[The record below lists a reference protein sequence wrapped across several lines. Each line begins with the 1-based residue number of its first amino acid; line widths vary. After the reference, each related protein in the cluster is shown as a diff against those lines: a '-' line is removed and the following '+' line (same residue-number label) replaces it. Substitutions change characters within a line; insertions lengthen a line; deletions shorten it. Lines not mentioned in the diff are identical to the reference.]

1 MQCLRFAQVLM
12 TPPLGFGQEGSM
24 VKKAT
29 KAKTAA
35 KKKAPAKRKVAA
47 KKKK

>member
-1 MQCLRFAQVLM
+1 
-12 TPPLGFGQEGSM
+12 M
-24 VKKAT
+24 VKKATT

-35 KKKAPAKRKVAA
+35 KKKAPTKRKAAA